1 MAKHIFFIL
10 LMIAGGYYFWNSR
23 PVVHGPGEVAPNE
36 PVQEQAYG
44 VQKIEFNNLRLSP
57 FAKIDIEA
65 RVLSKKRYYED
76 REAKFAP
83 YDIVLGW
90 GPMSDEKN
98 LDQILVK
105 QSDRY
110 YYWEMIQPSIG
121 IGEIRTHSAN
131 VRFITSNEEE
141 SDKLADLRIGQVIRV
156 KGYLV
161 DVKSEEGWTIKS
173 SSKRND
179 SGKEGSEI
187 IWINDLNIL

>member
-1 MAKHIFFIL
+1 MVKHIFFIL
-10 LMIAGGYYFWNSR
+10 LMIAGGYYFWNTR

-44 VQKIEFNNLRLSP
+44 VKKIDFNDLKLTP

-65 RVLSKKRYYED
+65 RVLSKKKYYED

-90 GPMSDEKN
+90 GPMSDETN
-98 LDQILVK
+98 LDQILIK

-110 YYWEMIQPSIG
+110 YYWEMIQPSIS
-121 IGEIRTHSAN
+121 INDIRTNSAN
-131 VRFITSNEEE
+131 VRCITSDEEQSE
-141 SDKLADLRIGQVIRV
+141 KLANLRIGQVIRIR
-156 KGYLV
+156 GYLV
-161 DVKSEEGWTIKS
+161 DVASKEGWKIKS
-173 SSKRND
+173 SSKRTD

-187 IWINDLNIL
+187 VWVNQLTVL

>member
-1 MAKHIFFIL
+1 MVKHIFFIL

-23 PVVHGPGEVAPNE
+23 PVVHGPGEVAPNK

-44 VQKIEFNNLRLSP
+44 VSKIDFKNLKLSP

-65 RVLSKKRYYED
+65 RVLSKKKYYED
-76 REAKFAP
+76 REANFAP

-90 GPMSDEKN
+90 GPMSDERN

-121 IGEIRTHSAN
+121 IHDIRTHSAN
-131 VRFITSNEEE
+131 IRFIAPDEEV
-141 SDKLADLRIGQVIRV
+141 SDKLANLRIGQIIRV
-156 KGYLV
+156 TGYLV
-161 DVKSEEGWTIKS
+161 DVKSDEGWTLKS
-173 SSKRND
+173 SSERTD
-179 SGKEGSEI
+179 SGKTASEI
-187 IWINDLNIL
+187 VWINTMQVL